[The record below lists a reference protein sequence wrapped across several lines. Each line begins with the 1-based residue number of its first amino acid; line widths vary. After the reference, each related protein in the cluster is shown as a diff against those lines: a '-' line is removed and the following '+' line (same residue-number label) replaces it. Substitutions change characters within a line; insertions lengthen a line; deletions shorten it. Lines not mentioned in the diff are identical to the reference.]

1 MIYWLLPNNKSY
13 IRIDRNGLN
22 TAVGEAILQ
31 SFYPD
36 LFKKMLTP
44 VEERDKYK
52 DTVKSR
58 GQLEKILLDTL
69 DIPLLTRPGIS
80 YYKIKDSIDMQPVYA
95 FVDRQPPHRFIPQAT
110 DPSTNTV
117 HALIRHP
124 VQSFLSYVHRYTP
137 ALYYTAVD
145 FDKWELIDTLT
156 KQLEKWSTEKNFQ
169 FSTANIR
176 PQAQILEKS
185 YKNIKFYKYPDHI
198 YELTTDLELA
208 IPPTKEP
215 SLIKNHITLTAKQET
230 IIQNF
235 YKEDLEL
242 YSNITQPGIIFS

>member
-1 MIYWLLPNNKSY
+1 M
-13 IRIDRNGLN
+13 DRNGLN
-22 TAVGEAILQ
+22 TAMGEAILQ

-36 LFKKMLTP
+36 LFQKMLTP
-44 VEERDKYK
+44 IEERSIFTNITQQYG
-52 DTVKSR
+52 T
-58 GQLEKILLDTL
+58 LEKVAPELLNPPLITCPGITYYKLKTSLDT
-69 DIPLLTRPGIS
+69 
-80 YYKIKDSIDMQPVYA
+80 QPAYA
-95 FVDRQPPHRFIPQAT
+95 FVDRQPPHRFIPQTT
-110 DPSTNTV
+110 DPSDTTV

-124 VQSFLSYVHRYTP
+124 VQRFLSYVYRYTP
-137 ALYYTAVD
+137 EFYYSAIN
-145 FDKWELIDTLT
+145 FDKWQHIDTLT
-156 KQLEKWSTEKNFQ
+156 TKLENWSKEKDFQ

-208 IPPTKEP
+208 VPPTKEP